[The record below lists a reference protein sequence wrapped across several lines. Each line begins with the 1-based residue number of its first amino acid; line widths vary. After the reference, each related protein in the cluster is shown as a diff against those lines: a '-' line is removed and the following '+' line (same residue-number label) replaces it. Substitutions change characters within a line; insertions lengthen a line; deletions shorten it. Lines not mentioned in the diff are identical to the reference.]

1 MDLEELRDAI
11 RIRMGLPAGDSLLT
25 DTVLTGL
32 VNAALR
38 QIETENDWSW
48 LEATETI
55 NTVNGDGSYPL
66 AADWVRTIAVQ
77 IGNDAPLKRLPLL
90 ELLYMGGASG
100 QPLYFGFRGDEL
112 QLRPVPSGV
121 LAVTHTYLRSEAVLS
136 ADSDEPYLPEP
147 FQQAAVEYGAYL
159 GFRRANNLEDAGAAL
174 AAYQEWIKRMM
185 SRGSRLSVEEG
196 GGEVP
201 SDQAAAETAKAARKG

>member
-1 MDLEELRDAI
+1 MTLIQLREAI
-11 RIRMGLPAGDSLLT
+11 RLRLGIPSGDGLFPDATLT
-25 DTVLTGL
+25 AI
-32 VNAALR
+32 VNQAVR

-55 NTVNGDGSYPL
+55 NTSNGDGSYPL
-66 AADWVRTIAVQ
+66 ANDWVRTIAVQ
-77 IGNDAPLKRLPLL
+77 IGNDAPLKRLPLT

-112 QLRPVPSGV
+112 QLRPVPAGV
-121 LAVTHTYLRSEAVLS
+121 HAVTHTYLRAEAALS
-136 ADSDEPYLPEP
+136 ADGDEPYLPEP
-147 FQQAAVEYGAYL
+147 FHPAIVEYGAYI
-159 GFRRANNLEDAGAAL
+159 GFRRSNNLEDAGAAL
-174 AAYQEWIKRMM
+174 AAYEGWIKRML

-201 SDQAAAETAKAARKG
+201 AAEAAAETAKSSRKG